1 MTTRTSKQHKF
12 EIAPLGDSAIMIQFG
27 QSIDMGIHHK
37 IKQLSDYIETHP
49 FHGFIE
55 CVPAYVNLTI
65 YYHPYLVWKSLR
77 KTSQLGVISPFEHVK
92 QIVENTINKIKD
104 VDEQVARTIEIPVCY
119 GGDFGPDLHDVATY
133 NNLTVDEV
141 IDVHSNGDYLV
152 YMIGFCPGFPFIGG
166 MSERIATPR
175 RSSPRTVIP
184 EGSVGIAGI
193 QTGVY
198 PIATPGGW
206 QLIGRT
212 PLDLFLPK
220 NDPPSLLQSG
230 DKVRFK
236 PISLEEYMAYQE
248 EK

>member
-1 MTTRTSKQHKF
+1 MT
-12 EIAPLGDSAIMIQFG
+12 PLGDSAIVIQFG
-27 QSIDMGIHHK
+27 QTIDRAIHRK
-37 IKQLSDYIETHP
+37 IKHLADYIETHP

-65 YYHPYLVWKSLR
+65 YYNPYLVWKSLE
-77 KTSQLGVISPFEHVK
+77 KTSIPNTMTSYDYVRQTLETIID
-92 QIVENTINKIKD
+92 QIKGIG
-104 VDEQVARTIEIPVCY
+104 EQVERTVEIPVCY
-119 GGDFGPDLHDVATY
+119 GGEFGPDLQDVATY
-133 NNLTVDEV
+133 NHLTIDEV
-141 IDVHSNGDYLV
+141 IDIHSNGDYLV

-166 MSERIATPR
+166 MSEKISTPR
-175 RSSPRTVIP
+175 RSSPRTSIP

-212 PLDLFLPK
+212 PLDLFLPN

-248 EK
+248 EKK